1 MVRQL
6 HQFVCVFALV
16 CCGCGGVDTDYHK
29 LDLATVKGKVM
40 LDGNPLP
47 NAHIMYQDQGGTFSV
62 GKTNQAGE
70 YEMMFNSE
78 KSGVL
83 TGEKL
88 VRIRLS
94 KSWNGFP
101 THPLST
107 ETIELDEQVGEDAI
121 GESEDG
127 SIKESYTSNS
137 DDLPSTYHIDSHLKV
152 TVDSGSHTINFD
164 LNSDGSTTGP
174 SKQNE
179 L

>member
-1 MVRQL
+1 MGRQL
-6 HQFVCVFALV
+6 LQFVACFTLA
-16 CCGCGGVDTDYHK
+16 CCGCGGVGTDYHN

-40 LDGNPLP
+40 LDGAPLA

-62 GKTNQAGE
+62 GKTNKSGE

-78 KSGVL
+78 KAGVL

-101 THPLST
+101 THPLSA
-107 ETIELDEQVGEDAI
+107 ESIELEEQVGEDAV

-127 SIKESYTSNS
+127 SIKESYATNS
-137 DDLPSTYHIDSHLKV
+137 DDLPSTYHIDSQLKV

-174 SKQNE
+174 SS
-179 L
+179 

>member
-1 MVRQL
+1 MGRQL
-6 HQFVCVFALV
+6 LQFVV
-16 CCGCGGVDTDYHK
+16 CFSLAFCGCGGVDTDYHN

-40 LDGNPLP
+40 LDGEPLP

-62 GKTNQAGE
+62 GKTNTAGE

-78 KSGVL
+78 KAGVL

-101 THPLST
+101 THPLSD
-107 ETIELDEQVGEDAI
+107 ETVELDEQVGEDAI

-127 SIKESYTSNS
+127 SISEPQTSYS
-137 DDLPSTYHIDSHLKV
+137 DDLPSTYHIDSNLKV

-174 SKQNE
+174 SN
-179 L
+179 